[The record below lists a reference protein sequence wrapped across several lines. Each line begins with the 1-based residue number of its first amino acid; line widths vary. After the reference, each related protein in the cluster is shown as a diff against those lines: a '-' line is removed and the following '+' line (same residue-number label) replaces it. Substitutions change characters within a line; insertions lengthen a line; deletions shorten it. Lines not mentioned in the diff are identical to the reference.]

1 MYTQIYNTVFSKSE
15 FQQCPTTQS
24 KLITIANRRALFNWV
39 SKNQIQSDDNCQS
52 EKRLPWLFMIK
63 ARENA
68 SDQVVIGLH
77 LIGWDCDA
85 SFLDQS
91 HNEVKQNQSNP
102 ASLLILSWKLL

>member
-1 MYTQIYNTVFSKSE
+1 M
-15 FQQCPTTQS
+15 TT
-24 KLITIANRRALFNWV
+24 ANQ
-39 SKNQIQSDDNCQS
+39 NQWEHRVETGN
-52 EKRLPWLFMIK
+52 LLK
-63 ARENA
+63 AQKNA

-77 LIGWDCDA
+77 LIGWDYDA